1 MGDRFLSPLEIDAK
15 ARRNEAEALRN
26 KSEASQFKARAEDA
40 EYQLAGIQM
49 ENAQRLLAV
58 GMPIAQIAE
67 VLNLSI
73 EKLRDLE

>member
-1 MGDRFLSPLEIDAK
+1 LARRLTDRAEKIDAENQRLTDHAEGAESK
-15 ARRNEAEALRN
+15 LEEGARRLMAA
-26 KSEASQFKARAEDA
+26 
-40 EYQLAGIQM
+40 
-49 ENAQRLLAV
+49 

>member
-1 MGDRFLSPLEIDAK
+1 
-15 ARRNEAEALRN
+15 LRN

-73 EKLRDLE
+73 EELRDLE